1 MNTHLYLKF
10 YAAMI
15 DTLLIDCDGVLTDGK
30 VNISQDGKKLFKSFN
45 SLDIAPT
52 RELIARGIRVIIIT
66 ADDSGFAKEWAKKV
80 GAELMVLRNKG
91 EIDTEDFGI
100 FAVCGNDVWD
110 IPMFELANYK
120 FCPADAHKN
129 VKSVKDIE
137 ILILKGGEGVMT
149 EIYDHVIRT
158 N

>member
-1 MNTHLYLKF
+1 
-10 YAAMI
+10 MI

-52 RELIARGIRVIIIT
+52 RELISRGIRVIIVT

-80 GAELMVLRNKG
+80 GAELIVLRNKG
-91 EIDTEDFGI
+91 DIDTKDFGK

-110 IPMFELANYK
+110 LPMLEIADYK
-120 FCPADAHKN
+120 YCPADAHTRIKWLN
-129 VKSVKDIE
+129 GIQVLK
-137 ILILKGGEGVMT
+137 LKGGEGVMT
-149 EIYDHVIRT
+149 ELYNYVI
-158 N
+158 